1 MIPGNDIRNSEYQNT
16 EYQNWEYQNWE
27 YQNTEYQNTEYHNSI
42 PISIANIISI
52 PTRAGFVI
60 MYIIFT

>member
-1 MIPGNDIRNSEYQNT
+1 MIPGNDTRNSEYQNT
-16 EYQNWEYQNWE
+16 EYQNWE

>member
-16 EYQNWEYQNWE
+16 EYQNWE